1 MSLKPKFIAGKQP
14 NDHELK
20 RKSAN
25 EDRLGSYLQNLL
37 SDWQQAKQPQE
48 QEWLIDM
55 RMFNKVNE
63 HYIND
68 DKVIGSHKHIYPG
81 LAFKNCMVGLA
92 KIVDPIFGKDKHW
105 EISRTPKPDSYLR
118 DQFETEQLF
127 LEEIERRADAM
138 ELEIADNLIT
148 MDYGNN
154 IKKAALEGVLLGTG
168 CDKGVSLG
176 VKNKANWTQTA
187 EGFKYLKRPVVMPLM
202 SSPSVWNLYVSPNA
216 VAVNEVDKI
225 FERHIMT
232 RQQLSAL
239 KQDPRFDS
247 EKIDRLLETSRA
259 GNYTELYHETERK
272 NITGET
278 LTSFNS
284 GEFDVYEFTG
294 SLSGY
299 ELSDSNFNDD
309 SIDNLENYWINLFF
323 CNGITIANIKPISA
337 QAVEN
342 GDLSGFDVYED
353 QKIPYHFFRYHTMPY
368 QFWGRG
374 IAWTNRAS
382 QYGYNGAVRSSL
394 DNAAWSAHPQREINT
409 SMLKEGQDPR
419 IVYPGQTWLR
429 EKGDP
434 SQQAVKFFQPLDNS
448 NSLMNLAQSFD
459 RMADTETMI
468 SKLTSGDSSNEI
480 NKTKG
485 GMEMMLNVSSISTE
499 LAVKNLEDGIIK
511 PFIKSM
517 FEFLMVWHG
526 DESIKGDFEIV
537 PLISSVLLAKSARTQ
552 QLLQFSNTAAANPMT
567 AKITDFKYLIE
578 EIAKSLDVDPAK
590 AIPELMPEQPP
601 EQPVPDSALD
611 QAKAALIQEQINT
624 EKAKQRNLDS
634 ATANKNVASYFAAEE
649 VAEKLVTAQ
658 AAAPGIIHTIDSI
671 AQSAGVKDAN
681 AAPSA
686 EMMQQQPTPEQL
698 QQMAA
703 DNPAE
708 NTHPMFPSNPNA
720 EGVEPVQPPVV
731 QDEANAG
738 SAVSGMTTSNQ

>member
-1 MSLKPKFIAGKQP
+1 MSLRPRFVGGKQP
-14 NDHELK
+14 TDHELK

-37 SDWQQAKQPQE
+37 SDWQAAKQPQE

-148 MDYGNN
+148 MDYSNH

-168 CDKGVSLG
+168 CVKGVSLG
-176 VKNKANWTQTA
+176 VKNKANWTQTP

-216 VAVNEVDKI
+216 VAVNEIDKI

-259 GNYTELYHETERK
+259 GNYVELYHEKERK
-272 NITGET
+272 DITGET

-299 ELSDSNFNDD
+299 ELADSGFNE
-309 SIDNLENYWINLFF
+309 SVNNLENYWVNLFF

-342 GDLSGFDVYED
+342 GDLSGFDVYDD

-394 DNAAWSAHPQREINT
+394 DNAAWSAHPQREVNT

-434 SQQAVKFFQPLDNS
+434 SQQAVKFFQPPDNS
-448 NSLMNLAQSFD
+448 NSLMNLAAAFD
-459 RMADTETMI
+459 RMSDTETMI

-485 GMEMMLNVSSISTE
+485 GMEMMLNVASISTE
-499 LAVKNLEDGIIK
+499 LAVKNMEDGIIK
-511 PFIKSM
+511 PFIKSV
-517 FEFLMVWHG
+517 FEFLMVFS
-526 DESIKGDFEIV
+526 DKEEIKGDFDIEV
-537 PLISSVLLAKSARTQ
+537 LISSVLLAKSARTQ

-590 AIPELMPEQPP
+590 AIPELLPEQPATP
-601 EQPVPDSALD
+601 ENPLD
-611 QAKAALIQEQINT
+611 QAKVALIQEQIKT
-624 EKAKQRNLDS
+624 EQAKQRNLDA
-634 ATANKNVASYFAAEE
+634 ATANKNVASYFASEE
-649 VAEKLVTAQ
+649 VAEKLVNAQ

-671 AQSAGVKDAN
+671 AQSAGVKDMN
-681 AAPSA
+681 EAPSA
-686 EMMQQQPTPEQL
+686 EMMQQQPSPEQL
-698 QQMAA
+698 QQLAA
-703 DNPAE
+703 DNPPE
-708 NTHPMFPSNPNA
+708 NTHPMFPSNPNSA
-720 EGVEPVQPPVV
+720 GVEPVQPPVV
-731 QDEANAG
+731 QDEVDAG
-738 SAVSGMTTSNQ
+738 SAVSGMTTSNH

>member
-1 MSLKPKFIAGKQP
+1 MSLKPKFIQGKQP
-14 NDHELK
+14 YEQQ

-37 SDWQQAKQPQE
+37 SNWQQAKQPQE
-48 QEWLIDM
+48 EEWLIDM

-63 HYIND
+63 SYIND

-118 DQFETEQLF
+118 DQFENEQLF

-148 MDYGNN
+148 MDYGNH
-154 IKKAALEGVLLGTG
+154 IKKSALEGVLLGTG
-168 CDKGVSLG
+168 CVKGVSLG
-176 VKNKANWTQTA
+176 VKNKSSWMQTS
-187 EGFKYLKRPVVMPLM
+187 EGFKNVKRPVVVPLM

-216 VAVNEVDKI
+216 VAVSEIDKI

-232 RQQLSAL
+232 RQQLSLL

-247 EKIDRLLETSRA
+247 EKIDRLLEQSRS
-259 GNYTELYHETERK
+259 GNYVELYHEKERK
-272 NITGET
+272 NITGES

-299 ELSDSNFNDD
+299 ELGDGGFNDD
-309 SIDNLENYWINLFF
+309 SINNLENYWVNLFF
-323 CNGITIANIKPISA
+323 CNGITIANIKPVSA
-337 QAVEN
+337 QAVES
-342 GDLSGFDVYED
+342 GDMSGFDIYED

-382 QYGYNGAVRSSL
+382 QYGFNGAVRASL
-394 DNAAWSAHPQREINT
+394 DNSAWAAHPLREVNT
-409 SMLKEGQDPR
+409 SMLTKGFDHR
-419 IVYPGQTWLR
+419 IIYPGQSFPVER
-429 EKGDP
+429 PIPGVK
-434 SQQAVKFFQPLDNS
+434 AVEFYQPPDNS
-448 NSLMNLAQSFD
+448 NSLMNLANAFD
-459 RMADTETMI
+459 RMSDTETMI

-499 LAVKNLEDGIIK
+499 LAVKNIEDGIIK

-517 FEFLMVWHG
+517 FEFLMVFS
-526 DESIKGDFEIV
+526 DKEDIKGDFEIE

-590 AIPELMPEQPP
+590 AIPELMPEQPATP
-601 EQPVPDSALD
+601 ENPID
-611 QAKAALIQEQINT
+611 QAKIALIQEQIKT
-624 EKAKQRNLDS
+624 EQAKQRNLDA
-634 ATANKNVASYFAAEE
+634 ATANKNVATMFAAEE
-649 VAEKLVTAQ
+649 SAEKLVTA
-658 AAAPGIIHTIDSI
+658 ASVAPDIVYTMDSMLD
-671 AQSAGVKDAN
+671 SAGFVDAN

-686 EMMQQQPTPEQL
+686 EMLQQPSPEQL

-703 DNPAE
+703 DNPPE
-708 NTHPMFPSNPNA
+708 NTHPMFPSNPNMK
-720 EGVEPVQPPVV
+720 GVEPVQPPIV
-731 QDEANAG
+731 QNEVAG
-738 SAVSGMTTSNQ
+738 SAVQGMTTSNQ